1 MTRPVPAGL
10 YHFTHVDNL
19 PGVAREGLVSDALA
33 HTAGRLRTEIGNQ
46 GIKVSRKRRAVDKG
60 PGGIVADYVPFY
72 FAPRSPML
80 YAIRSGNVPTYTGGQ
95 QGLVYLCTTLE
106 RIEESALQWV
116 ASDRNA
122 VLSLARFTDDLHDL
136 WDDAHI
142 PWPLMLEKYWNAT
155 EAEPDRK
162 ERRQAEL
169 LVHQAVPWKA
179 IMFIGARDQAD
190 LSRVHEVLG
199 TLDGP
204 QPRSDV
210 RRDWYF

>member
-1 MTRPVPAGL
+1 MNRPVPTGL
-10 YHFTHVDNL
+10 YHFTHLDNL
-19 PGVAREGLVSDALA
+19 SGITRDGLLSDSRAHEG
-33 HTAGRLRTEIGNQ
+33 GRLTTEVGNRR
-46 GIKVSRKRRAVDKG
+46 IKSNRKLREVDVG

-80 YAIRSGNVPTYTGGQ
+80 YAIRSGNVPTYAGGQ

-106 RIEESALQWV
+106 RIQEISLSWV

-122 VLSLARFTDDLHDL
+122 VLTLARFTDDLQDIR
-136 WDDAHI
+136 DDTHV

-169 LVHQAVPWKA
+169 LVHQGVPWSA
-179 IMFIGARDQAD
+179 IMFVGARDQAD
-190 LSRVHEVLG
+190 LSRVQEVLG
-199 TLDGP
+199 TLDVP